1 MVAVKGSPKRSIAKP
16 NTVLQAPSREHSR
29 KPDEFYALVDG
40 LCVGRKLDYF
50 SRESR
55 PGWAQFG
62 NDVAK
67 FGGAA

>member
-1 MVAVKGSPKRSIAKP
+1 MAVRGSPTIHLT
-16 NTVLQAPSREHSR
+16 NETTVLEAPTREHSR
-29 KPDEFYALVDG
+29 KPDEFYELVDG

-50 SRESR
+50 SREPR